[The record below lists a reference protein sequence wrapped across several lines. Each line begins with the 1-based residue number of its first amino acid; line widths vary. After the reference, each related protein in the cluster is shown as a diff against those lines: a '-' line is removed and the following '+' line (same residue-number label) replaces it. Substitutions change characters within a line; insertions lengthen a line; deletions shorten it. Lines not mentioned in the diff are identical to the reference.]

1 MEYTHR
7 YKSHHDASRALKK
20 YYTAQEMPQEYL
32 EKKLASPAK
41 EPLVLYL
48 HVPFCNKICSFCP
61 FHRPDEL
68 KRRSYH
74 EYLIRQIEQLREIP
88 FLQAP
93 VSAVNFG
100 GGTPTSLL
108 PEQMKQ
114 VLETLHASF
123 SIQEDAE
130 ISVESSAT
138 ELTDEM
144 LQVLTEGGVNRLS
157 IGVQTFQ
164 DDTRKMFG
172 RRGSGE
178 HAAARVRRAM
188 EYGIVNTNIDLI
200 YHYPGQTEEMLQ
212 RDLEIIK
219 ELGIAGLSFYPLMI
233 HEKTPLAGRLTQ
245 AQRSELADMAQ
256 EYALY
261 EQIVEELSKAGF
273 AFLELSKLVRD
284 GLDAYRYMELRHNF
298 GSCIALGEGAG
309 GNIGEYFYQN
319 TYKESLI
326 SERIPVSKRGRLVLP
341 QYRMLDAFIYE
352 LQKCQADM
360 EEYTE
365 KLELPLEQKLLPA
378 LNRLERE
385 ELLVRQGSIIE
396 FTQKGRF
403 WGNNMIDEF
412 IRLLLSE

>member
-1 MEYTHR
+1 MEYMQR

-20 YYTAQEMPQEYL
+20 YYTSRQDREEYL
-32 EKKLASPAK
+32 ETKLSQPSR

-68 KRRSYH
+68 QRRRYH
-74 EYLIRQIEQLREIP
+74 EYLILQMEQLRKRP

-108 PEQMKQ
+108 PEQMRQ
-114 VLETLHASF
+114 VLKALHSYF
-123 SIQEDAE
+123 SIEKDAE

-144 LQVLTEGGVNRLS
+144 LQVLVEGGVNRLS

-164 DDTRKMFG
+164 DDTRKLFG
-172 RRGSGE
+172 RRGNGE
-178 HAAARVRRAM
+178 HAAARVKRAM
-188 EYGIVNTNIDLI
+188 EYGITNTNIDLI
-200 YHYPGQTEEMLQ
+200 YHYPGQTKEMLQ

-233 HEKTPLAGRLTQ
+233 HEKTPLGIRLTQ
-245 AQRSELADMAQ
+245 AQRRELADMKQ

-261 EQIVEELSKAGF
+261 EQIVEELSKDGF
-273 AFLELSKLVRD
+273 AFLELSKLVRNH
-284 GLDAYRYMELRHNF
+284 LDQYRYMELRHDF

-319 TYKESLI
+319 TYKEPLI
-326 SERIPVSKRGRLVLP
+326 SERLPLSTRGRLVLP
-341 QYRMLDAFIYE
+341 QYRIMDAFVYE
-352 LQKCQADM
+352 LQKCQVDM
-360 EEYTE
+360 RKYSQRLGLSLEE
-365 KLELPLEQKLLPA
+365 KLRPA
-378 LNRLERE
+378 LDRLEKE
-385 ELLVRQGSIIE
+385 ALLVRHGSKIE
-396 FTQKGRF
+396 LTIKGMF
-403 WGNNMIDEF
+403 WGNNIIDEF
-412 IRLLLSE
+412 VRLLLSE